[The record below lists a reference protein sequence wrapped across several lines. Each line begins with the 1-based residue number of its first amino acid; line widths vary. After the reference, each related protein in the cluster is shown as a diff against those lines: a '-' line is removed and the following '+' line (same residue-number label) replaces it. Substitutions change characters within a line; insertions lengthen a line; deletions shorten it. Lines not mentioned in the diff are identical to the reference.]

1 MLFSCR
7 ELHPLW
13 KPKDMMNQ
21 ILSSVTACLYTTFSS
36 KTIYCVYHFRK
47 EELIKNKLSW
57 QILLTG

>member
-1 MLFSCR
+1 
-7 ELHPLW
+7 
-13 KPKDMMNQ
+13 MMNQ

-57 QILLTG
+57 QILLTGWSCGNKASYKSN